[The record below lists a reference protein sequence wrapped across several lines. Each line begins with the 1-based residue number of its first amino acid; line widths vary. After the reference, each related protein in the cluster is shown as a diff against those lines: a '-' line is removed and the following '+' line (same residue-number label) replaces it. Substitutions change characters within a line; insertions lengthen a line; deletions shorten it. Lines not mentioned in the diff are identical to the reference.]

1 MVSFSW
7 LSFFFYLFCYW
18 HQNINRFHQQIVI
31 EILVVALQEI
41 HVHIVG
47 FKGID
52 VCVHQLNLQVFISI
66 FTFLENGSF
75 GDVCRLP
82 AALLKFV
89 LHIIIILND
98 ISYVNQSPLEWL
110 YFAIDSFIQGDS
122 DEMVSII
129 ISFME
134 NMEQEESTVCCS
146 IGKND
151 RRVLYIIEA
160 FQILKLLYI
169 FSGNKLKLF
178 LLLFLY

>member
-18 HQNINRFHQQIVI
+18 HQNINRVHQQIVI
-31 EILVVALQEI
+31 EILVIALQEI

-66 FTFLENGSF
+66 FSFLENGSF

-98 ISYVNQSPLEWL
+98 ISYVNQSRLE
-110 YFAIDSFIQGDS
+110 
-122 DEMVSII
+122 
-129 ISFME
+129 
-134 NMEQEESTVCCS
+134 
-146 IGKND
+146 
-151 RRVLYIIEA
+151 
-160 FQILKLLYI
+160 
-169 FSGNKLKLF
+169 
-178 LLLFLY
+178 